1 MKENLKH
8 SKIMY
13 FTALNSNKSSKHEQF
28 KQKTFLQV
36 KKKKLN
42 ILLIGSI
49 KNEQMSEYQSS
60 KF

>member
-36 KKKKLN
+36 KKKTK
-42 ILLIGSI
+42 
-49 KNEQMSEYQSS
+49 YSS
-60 KF
+60 HRKY